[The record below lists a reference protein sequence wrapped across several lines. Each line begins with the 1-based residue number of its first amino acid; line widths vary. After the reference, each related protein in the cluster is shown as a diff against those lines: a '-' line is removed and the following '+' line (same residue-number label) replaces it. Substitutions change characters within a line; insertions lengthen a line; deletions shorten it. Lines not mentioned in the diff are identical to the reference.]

1 MRIAIPREV
10 HPDESRVAVTPEVVK
25 QIAKLGFDISIESDA
40 GMRASF
46 NDDAYAEAGA
56 DIVAD
61 VRQLWQQ
68 ADIVMK
74 VCAGTSSAAE

>member
-46 NDDAYAEAGA
+46 K
-56 DIVAD
+56 
-61 VRQLWQQ
+61 R
-68 ADIVMK
+68 
-74 VCAGTSSAAE
+74 